1 MKGAVMFVRSMSVHR
16 MKAVSSVLA
25 AMGALV
31 TLSVHGQTLSQ
42 AVDAAWARN
51 PQAAALSARQDEA
64 QARLDVARSL
74 TAGPPAVSL
83 NHLTDR
89 ANQNLGRREWEV
101 EVSAPMWLPGQRSAR
116 ETEAGRAASELAA
129 RSAALRLQLAGDV
142 REAWW
147 TLAAAREARALAQQ
161 RLDTA
166 QELAQAVQ
174 RRFKTGDLARLDA
187 NVARTESL
195 AAQADL
201 LDADAALREAQ
212 QSYRLLTGVD
222 APSSLLPE
230 TDGAAAGVF
239 DPASHP
245 QVQALQALADL
256 SSSRVALA
264 DASRRDAP
272 ELALRWTS
280 QRDVV
285 ASPYDKAIGVKLTIP
300 LSSDA
305 RVRQEGAA
313 ARADL
318 AQADAELAQAR
329 SRVDQDVARAKSAL
343 DAAEHQLAMALE
355 RRALT
360 ADNLRL
366 AQRSFELGESD
377 LSALMRARA
386 ADYEAQAWF
395 KKQEV
400 ARFAAQSRLHQAQGV
415 LP

>member
-1 MKGAVMFVRSMSVHR
+1 MFASRMRICRIKVVCRLVATMTSLGA
-16 MKAVSSVLA
+16 
-25 AMGALV
+25 
-31 TLSVHGQTLSQ
+31 LSVHGQTLSQ
-42 AVDAAWARN
+42 AVDAAWARY

-64 QARLDVARSL
+64 QARLDHARGL
-74 TAGPPAVSL
+74 TSGPPSVSL
-83 NHLTDR
+83 NHLTDKP
-89 ANQNLGRREWEV
+89 NQNIGWREWEV
-101 EVSAPMWLPGQRSAR
+101 EVSAPMWLPRQRSAR
-116 ETEAGRAASELAA
+116 EAEAGRATGELTA
-129 RSAALRLQLAGDV
+129 RSAALRLQLAGEV

-147 TLAAAREARALAQQ
+147 AVAAARGARTLAQQ

-201 LDADAALREAQ
+201 LDAEAALREAQ
-212 QSYRLLTGVD
+212 QTYRMLTGAD
-222 APSSLLPE
+222 APSSLPPE
-230 TDGAAAGVF
+230 SSPAAAGDF
-239 DPASHP
+239 DPVLHP
-245 QVQALQALADL
+245 QVQALQAMVDL
-256 SSSRVALA
+256 NSSRVALA

-280 QRDVV
+280 QRNDA
-285 ASPYDKAIGVKLTIP
+285 ASPYEQAVGVKLTIP

-305 RVRQEGAA
+305 RVRQDGAA
-313 ARADL
+313 VRADL
-318 AQADAELAQAR
+318 AQAEAELTQAR
-329 SRVDQDVARAKSAL
+329 YRVEQDVARAQSAL
-343 DAAEHQLAMALE
+343 DAAEHQLVMAEE
-355 RRALT
+355 RRVLT

-377 LSALMRARA
+377 LPSLMRARA

-400 ARFAAQSRLHQAQGV
+400 ARFAALSRLHQAQGV